1 MQDAYAY
8 MEWQTRQRERDRAE
22 FQNYR
27 DQQRAQHE
35 QQQLAAIC
43 ADDVQNFSRQQPLY
57 PVAYRYLM
65 EHRFRELQVNHPE
78 LSHEQ
83 RQLVLKQEELG
94 LAQTAVAA
102 GLSPSHRI
110 WELARGRGFEGWLAQ
125 QQANG
130 NGAAY
135 APSPAPTHAPP
146 VSNGY
151 APPVPNGGP
160 SAVQQIEAI
169 NRGQQAARS
178 LSNAGG
184 GTAINAFSAR
194 DLATMTDDEF
204 AAVFN
209 RLQAS
214 GNKAKLRELMGT

>member
-1 MQDAYAY
+1 MRWDG
-8 MEWQTRQRERDRAE
+8 DRPAATAVCARPSAVPGGLSI
-22 FQNYR
+22 FDGASISGIAGQSS
-27 DQQRAQHE
+27 
-35 QQQLAAIC
+35 QLS
-43 ADDVQNFSRQQPLY
+43 D
-57 PVAYRYLM
+57 
-65 EHRFRELQVNHPE
+65 
-78 LSHEQ
+78 EQ

-110 WELARGRGFEGWLAQ
+110 WELARGRGFDSWLAQ

-135 APSPAPTHAPP
+135 APSPAPTYAPP

-184 GTAINAFSAR
+184 ASINAFSAR